1 MRDYYAI
8 LGLDT
13 DASPES
19 IKAAYRRL
27 ARLHH
32 PDVQATQTT
41 ETERASVE
49 AHMAQLNEAYAVLSH
64 GKSRREYDE
73 RLHLETSLTVRT
85 TTTCTADTN
94 AGASQSRTVS
104 NKAPRTRVRANEE
117 VDSTVVTQF
126 SAHFREIF
134 LNQAAGFAWK
144 KVQFEG
150 FDWGLEASSW
160 ASHYCVAMRG
170 FAVMDLA
177 TAKKFINY
185 AETLVG
191 RYRRQ
196 LRRSSFLFLVPFRQ
210 INEWEAI
217 SAQCQPFASRR
228 NRTGIVLL
236 DIHHGRAL
244 RFGSPMPDKKFEKI
258 IQSIRTTR

>member
-1 MRDYYAI
+1 LHDYYAI

-13 DASPES
+13 DASPEL

-32 PDVQATQTT
+32 PDVQGTNTT
-41 ETERASVE
+41 AAERASVE

-73 RLHLETSLTVRT
+73 KLHVETSLAVKTV
-85 TTTCTADTN
+85 TTCTTEPQTATTPSKT
-94 AGASQSRTVS
+94 AGNR
-104 NKAPRTRVRANEE
+104 APRTRARTHEE
-117 VDSTVVTQF
+117 VDSTVVHQF
-126 SAHFREIF
+126 TAHFREIF
-134 LNQAAGFAWK
+134 LNQAAGFSWK
-144 KVQFEG
+144 KAQFEG

-170 FAVMDLA
+170 FAAMDLA
-177 TAKKFINY
+177 TAKKVINY
-185 AETLVG
+185 AEMVIQ

-196 LRRSSFLFLVPFRQ
+196 LRRNSFLFLLPFRQ
-210 INEWEAI
+210 LSEWESV
-217 SAQCQPFASRR
+217 SAQFQPFATRR
-228 NRTGIVLL
+228 NRAGIVLL

-258 IQSIRTTR
+258 IQSIRTAR